1 VTFPPPMSH
10 PTPPGGMDPFA
21 PDDLSVEASLERG
34 FIATLRWLVA
44 EGDARG
50 LGHIAVELRAL
61 RDALATLDEARVA
74 RDAQAARAA
83 ELDKALQAAM
93 AVLGPAAA
101 PGSGTGSGIGS
112 GTGAGPDSLLQRLA
126 RLREQLAEDQVH
138 RQQLAL
144 ERDAWR
150 AMCTLLTQTR
160 ARVHELLDESEQ
172 GREAAV
178 RMAEGLQLRLL
189 ALEAQ
194 HADATMEVSAGRE
207 ELAAMRDRLKH
218 WSGSVER
225 ALHTLADAAG
235 AVGRASTRV
244 AGAGHP

>member
-1 VTFPPPMSH
+1 MRGPA
-10 PTPPGGMDPFA
+10 TPPRGADPFA
-21 PDDLSVEASLERG
+21 ADDPSVEATLERG

-61 RDALATLDEARVA
+61 RDALATLDEARAA
-74 RDAQAARAA
+74 RDAQAARAE
-83 ELDKALQAAM
+83 ELDRALQGAM
-93 AVLGPAAA
+93 TVLGA
-101 PGSGTGSGIGS
+101 G
-112 GTGAGPDSLLQRLA
+112 GADLTPEALLPRLA
-126 RLREQLAEDQVH
+126 RLREQLAADQVH

-150 AMCTLLTQTR
+150 SMCTLLTQTR

-178 RMAEGLQLRLL
+178 RLAEALQLRLR
-189 ALEAQ
+189 ALEAR

-207 ELAAMRDRLKH
+207 ELAALRDRLRH

-225 ALHTLADAAG
+225 ALHTLAEAAG
-235 AVGRASTRV
+235 AV
-244 AGAGHP
+244 

>member
-1 VTFPPPMSH
+1 MTGPA
-10 PTPPGGMDPFA
+10 TPSRGIDPFA
-21 PDDLSVEASLERG
+21 PEDPSVEASLERG

-61 RDALATLDEARVA
+61 RDALATLDEARAA

-93 AVLGPAAA
+93 AVLGPSAN
-101 PGSGTGSGIGS
+101 GTV
-112 GTGAGPDSLLQRLA
+112 PDTLLQRLA
-126 RLREQLAEDQVH
+126 RLREQLAEDQLH

-160 ARVHELLDESEQ
+160 ARVHELLDESEK
-172 GREAAV
+172 GREAATKMV
-178 RMAEGLQLRLL
+178 EALQLRLL
-189 ALEAQ
+189 ALEAR

-207 ELAAMRDRLKH
+207 ELAALRDRLKH

-225 ALHTLADAAG
+225 ALHTLASAAG
-235 AVGRASTRV
+235 AVGRARPAQEP
-244 AGAGHP
+244 AG

>member
-1 VTFPPPMSH
+1 
-10 PTPPGGMDPFA
+10 MDPFA
-21 PDDLSVEASLERG
+21 PDDQSVEASLERG

-61 RDALATLDEARVA
+61 RDALATLDEARAA

-93 AVLGPAAA
+93 AVLGPAGNGA
-101 PGSGTGSGIGS
+101 

-178 RMAEGLQLRLL
+178 RMAEGLQLRLR

-207 ELAAMRDRLKH
+207 ELAALRDRLTH

-225 ALHTLADAAG
+225 ALHTLANAAG
-235 AVGRASTRV
+235 AVGRASTRA
-244 AGAGHP
+244 AGAGPA

>member
-1 VTFPPPMSH
+1 MRGPA
-10 PTPPGGMDPFA
+10 TPPQGIDPFGA
-21 PDDLSVEASLERG
+21 DDPSVEASLERG

-61 RDALATLDEARVA
+61 RDALATLDEARAA

-83 ELDKALQAAM
+83 ELDRSLQAAM
-93 AVLGPAAA
+93 AVLGP
-101 PGSGTGSGIGS
+101 GGHEGV
-112 GTGAGPDSLLQRLA
+112 PDGLLPRLA
-126 RLREQLAEDQVH
+126 RVREQLAADQAH

-150 AMCTLLTQTR
+150 SMCTLLTHTR

-178 RMAEGLQLRLL
+178 RLAELLQQRLR
-189 ALEAQ
+189 ALEAR

-207 ELAAMRDRLKH
+207 ELAALRDRLRH

-225 ALHTLADAAG
+225 ALHTLAEAAG
-235 AVGRASTRV
+235 AVGRAQGPSRS
-244 AGAGHP
+244 AP

>member
-1 VTFPPPMSH
+1 
-10 PTPPGGMDPFA
+10 MDPFA

-61 RDALATLDEARVA
+61 RDALATLDEARAA
-74 RDAQAARAA
+74 RDAQAARAV

-93 AVLGPAAA
+93 AVLGPATV
-101 PGSGTGSGIGS
+101 PGSGTGS

-150 AMCTLLTQTR
+150 SMCTLLTQTR

-235 AVGRASTRV
+235 AVGRASTRA

>member
-1 VTFPPPMSH
+1 
-10 PTPPGGMDPFA
+10 MDPFA

-61 RDALATLDEARVA
+61 RDALATLDEARAA

-93 AVLGPAAA
+93 AVLGPAGNGA
-101 PGSGTGSGIGS
+101 GHGS

-207 ELAAMRDRLKH
+207 ELAALRDRLRH

-235 AVGRASTRV
+235 AVGRASTRA
-244 AGAGHP
+244 AGAGPG

>member
-1 VTFPPPMSH
+1 
-10 PTPPGGMDPFA
+10 MDPFA

-61 RDALATLDEARVA
+61 RDALATLDEARAA

-93 AVLGPAAA
+93 AVLGPVAAHGSGNGSGN
-101 PGSGTGSGIGS
+101 GSGTGV
-112 GTGAGPDSLLQRLA
+112 GPDSLLQRLA

-178 RMAEGLQLRLL
+178 RMAEGLQLRLV

-207 ELAAMRDRLKH
+207 ELAALRDRLKH

-235 AVGRASTRV
+235 AVGRASTRA
-244 AGAGHP
+244 AGSGHP

>member
-1 VTFPPPMSH
+1 MSA
-10 PTPPGGMDPFA
+10 PATPPFGADPFA
-21 PDDLSVEASLERG
+21 PGDASVEASLERG

-61 RDALATLDEARVA
+61 RDALATLDEARAA

-83 ELDKALQAAM
+83 ELDRAMQAAM
-93 AVLGPAAA
+93 AVLGPASA
-101 PGSGTGSGIGS
+101 GTV
-112 GTGAGPDSLLQRLA
+112 PDGLLPRLA
-126 RLREQLAEDQVH
+126 RLREQLAADQAH
-138 RQQLAL
+138 RQQMAL

-178 RMAEGLQLRLL
+178 RMAEALQLRLR
-189 ALEAQ
+189 ALEAR

-207 ELAAMRDRLKH
+207 ELAALRDRLRH

-225 ALHTLADAAG
+225 ALHTLAEAAG
-235 AVGRASTRV
+235 AVGRARGAPAGLPPGV
-244 AGAGHP
+244 ATGAHPGP